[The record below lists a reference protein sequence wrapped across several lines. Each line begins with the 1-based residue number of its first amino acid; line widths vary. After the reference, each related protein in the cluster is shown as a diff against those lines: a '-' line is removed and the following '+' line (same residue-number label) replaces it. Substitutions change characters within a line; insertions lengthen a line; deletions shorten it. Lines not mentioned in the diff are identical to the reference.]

1 MSTSDSSLG
10 AVIVPVTPLEQNCT
24 IFWCT
29 ASKQA
34 AVIDPGGDIPLI
46 LQALN
51 EQGVTAEKI
60 LLTHG
65 HFDHAGGA
73 LELAGILDVP
83 ILGPQCEDAFWLEG
97 IEKAEQMY
105 GLEGGRNVMPDEW
118 LEDGAQ
124 VELGEL
130 VLDVLHM
137 PGHTPGHVVFYHAPS
152 KLVQVGDVLFRGS
165 IGRTDFP
172 RGDHEALISSIK
184 TKLFPLGDD
193 VTFIPGHGPTGTL
206 GEERRTNPFLR
217 G

>member
-1 MSTSDSSLG
+1 MSTTDSPLG

-29 ASKQA
+29 ASQQA
-34 AVIDPGGDIPLI
+34 AVIDPGGDVPLI

-73 LELAGILDVP
+73 LELSGILDVP
-83 ILGPQCEDAFWLEG
+83 IIGPQKEDAFWLAG
-97 IEKAEQMY
+97 IEKAELEY
-105 GLEGGRNVMPDEW
+105 GLAGGRNVTPDEW
-118 LEDGAQ
+118 LEDGDK

-130 VLDVLHM
+130 VLDVLHT
-137 PGHTPGHVVFYHAPS
+137 PGHTPGHVVFHHEPS

-172 RGDHEALISSIK
+172 RGDHTALIASIRN
-184 TKLFPLGDD
+184 KLFPLGDD